1 MKNKAVIGLGFG
13 DEGKGLVTNY
23 LCMQAIDQLIDPLVI
38 RFSGGQQAGHTVRKS
53 DGVSHVFSNF
63 GSGTLSGIPTYWSKY
78 CSVHPLGVVNE
89 LEALKSLGVSPKLL
103 IDERSPLT
111 TPFEIKNNQLLSK
124 GHGTCGVGVGETF
137 KREEEFYSFTFGDLF
152 FHGIIERKLELIK
165 NRYRNILSKD
175 DFELAE
181 SNLPGFI
188 EHCFIMMESNE
199 IKRSYT
205 MPDNSRYQAFDSHIF
220 EGSQGL
226 MLDQHIGY
234 FPHVTRSNTGSTN
247 LGSLT
252 FGAPVEYW
260 LVTRAYQT
268 RHGNGPMSNEH
279 IPHNIKDDPEET
291 NITNEWQGDFRRA
304 LLDVD
309 QLLYAISRDHVIRS
323 SKRKKLVITCLDHIE
338 NDYRYT
344 KAGKIVYCNNA
355 EDFSRRV
362 AEELSI
368 EEIFISTTP
377 YSNLIQKLK

>member
-1 MKNKAVIGLGFG
+1 
-13 DEGKGLVTNY
+13 
-23 LCMQAIDQLIDPLVI
+23 
-38 RFSGGQQAGHTVRKS
+38 
-53 DGVSHVFSNF
+53 
-63 GSGTLSGIPTYWSKY
+63 
-78 CSVHPLGVVNE
+78 VHPLGVVNE
-89 LEALKSLGVSPKLL
+89 LEILKSLGISPQLF

-111 TPFEIKNNQLLSK
+111 TPFEIKSNQRISQK
-124 GHGTCGVGVGETF
+124 HGTCGVGVGETF
-137 KREEEFYSFTFGDLF
+137 KREEEFYSFTYGDIF
-152 FHGIIERKLELIK
+152 FHGIIERKLELLK
-165 NRYRNILSKD
+165 NRYRSILSKD

-188 EHCFIMMESNE
+188 EHCFIMMESDE
-199 IKRSYT
+199 IERTYSIPKE
-205 MPDNSRYQAFDSHIF
+205 FDSRIF

-252 FGAPVEYW
+252 YGAPVEYW

-279 IPHNIKDDPEET
+279 IPHNIKEDPEET
-291 NITNEWQGDFRRA
+291 NVTNEWQGEFRRT

-309 QLLYAISRDHVIRS
+309 QLLYAISRDHVIRQ
-323 SKRKKLVITCLDHIE
+323 SKYKKLIITCLDHIE
-338 NDYRYT
+338 GDYRYT
-344 KAGKIVYCNNA
+344 RGGKIVYCNNA
-355 EDFSRRV
+355 EDFSCRV